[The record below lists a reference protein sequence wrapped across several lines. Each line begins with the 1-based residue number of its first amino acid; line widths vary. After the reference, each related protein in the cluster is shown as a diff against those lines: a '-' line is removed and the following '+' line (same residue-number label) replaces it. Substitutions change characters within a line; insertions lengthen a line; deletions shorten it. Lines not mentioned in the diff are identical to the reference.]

1 MLTTLR
7 ESTKSLIK
15 IKSLYWLIII
25 IGILLIAFLIRVQ
38 GAKAFAPNLLASP
51 DSYHYYW
58 QAQIILEQGQL
69 PARDMNRW
77 LPLGRDLNQ
86 TLNLYSYILAY
97 SYKGLRLVFPNISLY
112 LVTLYAPAVCFVIGL
127 GALCLFLYH
136 IKGCLFSISVGGLL
150 ATLPGSIDR
159 SIAGFSD
166 RDSWCLMLGILA
178 VTTYLT
184 SLRTQKPR
192 NRFLWT
198 VVSGFIMFLGGMSW
212 EGFGVFLIILLFVE
226 LWRFLSSETETDLGL
241 YLIWVCTFV
250 PALWLASPA
259 YRSGQ
264 GFATHISALMLMS
277 PLVILGIRT
286 LRILFIKKV
295 SWVTKHRPVARM
307 LSLGLIIV
315 SLTLALGYVL
325 VQYNTFADTTVPF
338 GQNQLMESVH
348 ELKPTDLNFWA
359 FRYGSVFLFGSF
371 GFILINMQWWKK
383 NNYLLAVPPA
393 LFAIITFLQGRFDV
407 LLKYDTLFFLSA
419 IALFTLTLLF
429 IAWTRKETIE
439 NESVTIAFI
448 AWFFLW
454 IALARGA
461 QRYDFFTGIP
471 LAFFAIEAVIHIAQN
486 ISRVIKWKK
495 GVVKVVTAV
504 VILVVILF
512 YQPLGGH
519 ATRAIYTA
527 TQIRQAAAKNNI
539 SSFLWMRRNLESDAI
554 VACDW
559 SYGSML
565 NVLAGVKTIID
576 QDHYIQYW
584 IHLYNKHVLH
594 ATSEDEVLEFLKTHD
609 VTHIMLI
616 TEKDLPRTFLHGRL
630 SNAFVPI
637 YPSQNFSK
645 AKVKIWKI
653 DYPPNIQ
660 SRPEYLST
668 KPKK

>member
-1 MLTTLR
+1 MSGGHYLNRIVIGKKNKMLTTLR
-7 ESTKSLIK
+7 ESTKSFIN
-15 IKSLYWLIII
+15 IKSLYWLII

-58 QAQIILEQGQL
+58 QAQIISEQGQL

-77 LPLGRDLNQ
+77 LPFGRDLNQ
-86 TLNLYSYILAY
+86 TLNFYSYILAY
-97 SYKGLRLVFPNISLY
+97 SYKGLRLVFPSISLY

-127 GALCLFLYH
+127 GALCLFLYP
-136 IKGCLFSISVGGLL
+136 IKGRLFSISVGGLL

-184 SLRTQKPR
+184 SLRTQKPC

-212 EGFGVFLIILLFVE
+212 EGFGVFLIIILFVE

-264 GFATHISALMLMS
+264 GFATHISALMLMP

-286 LRILFIKKV
+286 LRILFIKRV

-315 SLTLALGYVL
+315 SLILALGYVL

-371 GFILINMQWWKK
+371 GFILINTQWWEK

-393 LFAIITFLQGRFDV
+393 LFAII
-407 LLKYDTLFFLSA
+407 
-419 IALFTLTLLF
+419 
-429 IAWTRKETIE
+429 
-439 NESVTIAFI
+439 
-448 AWFFLW
+448 
-454 IALARGA
+454 
-461 QRYDFFTGIP
+461 
-471 LAFFAIEAVIHIAQN
+471 AFF
-486 ISRVIKWKK
+486 
-495 GVVKVVTAV
+495 
-504 VILVVILF
+504 
-512 YQPLGGH
+512 
-519 ATRAIYTA
+519 
-527 TQIRQAAAKNNI
+527 
-539 SSFLWMRRNLESDAI
+539 
-554 VACDW
+554 
-559 SYGSML
+559 
-565 NVLAGVKTIID
+565 
-576 QDHYIQYW
+576 
-584 IHLYNKHVLH
+584 
-594 ATSEDEVLEFLKTHD
+594 
-609 VTHIMLI
+609 
-616 TEKDLPRTFLHGRL
+616 PRSL
-630 SNAFVPI
+630 
-637 YPSQNFSK
+637 
-645 AKVKIWKI
+645 
-653 DYPPNIQ
+653 
-660 SRPEYLST
+660 
-668 KPKK
+668 